1 MREIPRLVAERR
13 IQRLQMQWIR
23 IVERAS
29 DFSFAEEFLEG
40 IALLDSNGVLVVDV
54 FESFGR
60 ERRHDAGDLRKK
72 PVVFRGVGLAGA
84 LPIRKMTQLYAQNCC
99 LDFVEAAVPTG
110 LAAQIFCR
118 LAVIPQRSNAR
129 REFR

>member
-60 ERRHDAGDLRKK
+60 ERRHDAGDLREEAM
-72 PVVFRGVGLAGA
+72 VFGGVRLAGA
-84 LPIRKMTQLYAQNCC
+84 LPIRKMGQLYPPAG
-99 LDFVEAAVPTG
+99 LLEFIDAALSTG
-110 LAAQIFCR
+110 FHAPAIF
-118 LAVIPQRSNAR
+118 
-129 REFR
+129 